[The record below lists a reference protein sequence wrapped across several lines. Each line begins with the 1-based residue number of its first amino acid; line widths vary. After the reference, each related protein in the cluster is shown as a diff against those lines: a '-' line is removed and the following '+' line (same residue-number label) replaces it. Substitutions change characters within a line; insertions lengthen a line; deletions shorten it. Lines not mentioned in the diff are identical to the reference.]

1 MTNDRAALEVGARI
15 RHLARTRDRAVLST
29 LQRDA
34 DGWPHG
40 SLVLTACDHGAAILM
55 FISDLADH
63 TRNIKLDPR
72 VSFLFDGTGGFDDPL
87 MGPRATLIGRAERT
101 ENKNARARFLARH
114 PSAEIYAGFA
124 DFNLYRVVV
133 ERAHMVAGFGQ
144 IHWVDGTEVSTVSH
158 VSLEEAEMEIVAHM
172 NDDHTDALG
181 LYARDLLGLEGVG
194 WRMTGCDPDGFD
206 LRLGGETARLDFKTP
221 VADAAGARRELVRLV
236 KLARGEPSES

>member
-1 MTNDRAALEVGARI
+1 MNDRPSLEVGARI

-34 DGWPHG
+34 DGWPYG
-40 SLVLTACDHGAAILM
+40 SLILTACDHGAAVLM

-87 MGPRATLIGRAERT
+87 TGPRVTLMGRAERT

-114 PSAEIYAGFA
+114 PAAVIYADFA

-133 ERAHMVAGFGQ
+133 ERAHVVAGFGQ

-158 VSLEEAEMEIVAHM
+158 VPLEEAEAEIVAHM
-172 NDDHTDALG
+172 NDDHIDALRS
-181 LYARDLLGLEGVG
+181 YARDLLGLEGEG
-194 WRMTGCDPDGFD
+194 WRMTGCDPDGLD

-221 VADAAGARRELVRLV
+221 VADAAGARRELIRLA